1 MWISREIVGAFVGFM
16 YFDGN
21 QCEWVWFCVFL
32 ERVKGVGAENLKFGR
47 GFLVVLLCLVSW
59 DFADLASPCCWR
71 VLFEIYS
78 CCWSFVGSHFGDC
91 STRFLLWVIAGLR
104 VEICIVR
111 P

>member
-1 MWISREIVGAFVGFM
+1 MGLV
-16 YFDGN
+16 
-21 QCEWVWFCVFL
+21 FCVFGAGEGCGGREFEVW
-32 ERVKGVGAENLKFGR
+32 ERVLGGFTLFGEL
-47 GFLVVLLCLVSW
+47 G
-59 DFADLASPCCWR
+59 FADLASPCCWR